1 MDLSVAC
8 RGVRLAL
15 IGGYSEEDKSGR
27 LMAYAYD
34 LLGIDKGKEF
44 KDFNIEQQA
53 DIVRHYYLV
62 KYHTAYV
69 LARPTLNYLMN
80 QQANRILVLRD
91 FLKNPLDN
99 KLKSEELITETFR
112 EKVRK
117 NRRVYLDAVT
127 KVRTF

>member
-1 MDLSVAC
+1 
-8 RGVRLAL
+8 
-15 IGGYSEEDKSGR
+15 
-27 LMAYAYD
+27 
-34 LLGIDKGKEF
+34 
-44 KDFNIEQQA
+44 
-53 DIVRHYYLV
+53 
-62 KYHTAYV
+62 
-69 LARPTLNYLMN
+69 MN